1 MDELMIE
8 FINELDEIIDFYK
21 YRNDTL
27 ELSEFILDKMD
38 ENEKVYTAL
47 FDMIEVFKEDKDN
60 VNYDYVLDNI
70 YFIKDRIEDFVNYQK
85 SKLID
90 IGYEFETE
98 IQDDNKCGNPEDAL
112 YYDWELLDDMDDLE
126 VININGN
133 WHGTTPSS
141 KKEYEDIR
149 MYY

>member
-1 MDELMIE
+1 MINT
-8 FINELDEIIDFYK
+8 INELQEIIDFYK

-38 ENEKVYTAL
+38 ENEKVYATL
-47 FDMIEVFKEDKDN
+47 FDLLGVFEDDKAN
-60 VNYDYVLDNI
+60 VNFNYVIENI
-70 YFIKDRIEDFVNYQK
+70 YFIKDGIEDFVSYQK

-98 IQDDNKCGNPEDAL
+98 IEDDNKCGNLEDAL

-126 VININGN
+126 IVNINGN

>member
-1 MDELMIE
+1 MINA
-8 FINELDEIIDFYK
+8 INELQEIIDFYK

-38 ENEKVYTAL
+38 ENEKVYATL
-47 FDMIEVFKEDKDN
+47 FDILGLFEDDKDN
-60 VNYDYVLDNI
+60 VNFNYVIENI
-70 YFIKDRIEDFVNYQK
+70 YSIIDKIEDYISYQK
-85 SKLID
+85 SNLIY

-98 IQDDNKCGNPEDAL
+98 IEDDNKCGNPEDAL

-126 VININGN
+126 IVNINGN
-133 WHGTTPSS
+133 WHGATPLS

>member
-1 MDELMIE
+1 MINT
-8 FINELDEIIDFYK
+8 INELQEIIDFYK

-38 ENEKVYTAL
+38 ENEKVYATL
-47 FDMIEVFKEDKDN
+47 FDILGVFEDDKDN
-60 VNYDYVLDNI
+60 VNFNYVIENI
-70 YFIKDRIEDFVNYQK
+70 YSIIDKIEDYISYQK
-85 SKLID
+85 SNLIY
-90 IGYEFETE
+90 IGYEFETKIE
-98 IQDDNKCGNPEDAL
+98 DDNKCGNPEDAL

-126 VININGN
+126 IININGN
-133 WHGTTPSS
+133 WHGTTLSS

>member
-1 MDELMIE
+1 MINA
-8 FINELDEIIDFYK
+8 INELQEIIDFYK

-38 ENEKVYTAL
+38 ENEKVYATL
-47 FDMIEVFKEDKDN
+47 FDILGVFEDDKDN
-60 VNYDYVLDNI
+60 VNFNYVIENI
-70 YFIKDRIEDFVNYQK
+70 YSIIDKIEDYISYQK
-85 SKLID
+85 SNLIY
-90 IGYEFETE
+90 IGYIFETE
-98 IQDDNKCGNPEDAL
+98 IQDDNKCGNPEYAL
-112 YYDWELLDDMDDLE
+112 YYHWELLDDMDDLE

>member
-1 MDELMIE
+1 MDDSMINT
-8 FINELDEIIDFYK
+8 INELQEIIDFYK

-38 ENEKVYTAL
+38 ENEKVYATL
-47 FDMIEVFKEDKDN
+47 FDILGVFEDDKDN
-60 VNYDYVLDNI
+60 VNFNYVIENI
-70 YFIKDRIEDFVNYQK
+70 YSIIDKIEDYISYQK
-85 SKLID
+85 SNLIY

-98 IQDDNKCGNPEDAL
+98 IEDDNKCGNLEDAL

-126 VININGN
+126 IVNINGN